1 MIAQLQ
7 GQLVEKNLTDVI
19 IDCAGVG
26 YFVEIS
32 LHTYS
37 LIPDGEHG
45 QIVHLHD
52 GA

>member
-1 MIAQLQ
+1 MIAQL
-7 GQLVEKNLTDVI
+7 GHDRENLTVI
-19 IDCAGVG
+19 LDCAGG

-37 LIPDGEHG
+37 LIPDGES
-45 QIVHLHD
+45 VNYTPTY